1 MAFMSRRSA
10 SAAGK
15 IILSG
20 EYAVVFGKKGIAIA
34 SESNMIISLD
44 ESQKDD
50 GLTVVWNQNIV
61 DPIWTVYA
69 QKVATAIVE
78 RTQPLSGTLVIEN
91 RLPLGKGMGSSTAL
105 IVAMCRCILGTDC
118 KETALAI
125 ENELNPGNSG
135 IDFAVIWEERP
146 ILFSRGKAPE
156 VIELPEH
163 LLAGSSLIDT
173 GKPNETTPELVGWVK
188 EKYAAELQQARV
200 ENPLPLIQGKPR
212 KMGAGFLPAADKK
225 NQTMKAIE
233 TIGNCTERIL
243 SGEPLKNVMRDHH
256 RAQVSL
262 GVVPERA
269 QKIIADIEAKGGAA
283 KVIGAG
289 GRTGGGGMVLALP

>member
-1 MAFMSRRSA
+1 MPTRSA
-10 SAAGK
+10 TASGK

-44 ESQKDD
+44 ESQKND
-50 GLTVVWNQNIV
+50 GLTVVWSQSIT
-61 DPIWTVYA
+61 DPVWTLYA
-69 QKVATAIVE
+69 QKVATAIIE

-91 RLPLGKGMGSSTAL
+91 NIPLGKGMGSSTAL
-105 IVAMCRCILGTDC
+105 IIAMCRCMLGTDC
-118 KETALAI
+118 EATALAI

-146 ILFSRGKAPE
+146 ILFSRGKTPE

-163 LLAGSSLIDT
+163 LLAGSRLIDT

-188 EKYAAELQQARV
+188 EKYAAELQQTRV
-200 ENPLPLIQGKPR
+200 ENPLPLIQGELR
-212 KMGAGFLPAADKK
+212 KMGAGFLPAVDKK
-225 NQTMKAIE
+225 NQTIEAIE

-243 SGEPLKNVMRDHH
+243 SGEALKSVMHDHH
-256 RAQVSL
+256 RAQVAL
-262 GVVPERA
+262 GVVPEHA
-269 QKIIADIEAKGGAA
+269 QKIIADIEAAGGAA

-289 GRTGGGGMVLALP
+289 GRTGGGGMVLAIA

>member
-20 EYAVVFGKKGIAIA
+20 EYAVVFGKKGIAI
-34 SESNMIISLD
+34 SSKSNMIISLD

-61 DPIWTVYA
+61 DPVWTVYA

-105 IVAMCRCILGTDC
+105 IVAMCRCMLGTDC

-173 GKPNETTPELVGWVK
+173 GKPNETTPELVSWVRQRY
-188 EKYAAELQQARV
+188 E
-200 ENPLPLIQGKPR
+200 
-212 KMGAGFLPAADKK
+212 AGESSVV
-225 NQTMKAIE
+225 KAIE

-243 SGEPLKNVMRDHH
+243 SGEPLKNVMHDHH
-256 RAQVSL
+256 QAQVAL
-262 GVVPERA
+262 GVVPEA
-269 QKIIADIEAKGGAA
+269 TQKIIADIEAKGGAA

-289 GRTGGGGMVLALP
+289 GRTEGGGMVLAIPA